1 MSASQT
7 QRTIC
12 HISTVHTTFDQRIFH
27 RECCSTHLA
36 GFDTHLII
44 EADQDQTVDGV
55 HIHAVDAPPAER
67 VGMHVSR
74 RIQRLR
80 KANRIAKQIKADIYH
95 LHDPELIS
103 LGLWLKRTTK
113 AKVIFDC
120 HENNVGYIKQK
131 SHLPKALSR
140 FVLIP
145 LMGTAERL
153 AARNL
158 DAIITADRGVFDI
171 FEQQYKAKRTVL
183 LHNFPRLDLFLH
195 DGVDQPNDWPEVD
208 LVYHGTIPKYHLEVA
223 FEIAEILKRRD
234 RNVKWLFFGV
244 PSAREAWWTEELER
258 RQLTDNFIIDP
269 HRIPHQE
276 VAPRVKKSKLGFI
289 PLPDLPKFQSN
300 IPTKLFEFMALKMPT
315 VLSDLPPSRPFVG
328 DGKAA
333 IMVPPH
339 DYEAYA
345 NAIEKLLDDPELCKQ
360 MGEHGH
366 QEVVENYNWEVESQR
381 LIDLYD
387 SLV

>member
-1 MSASQT
+1 
-7 QRTIC
+7 
-12 HISTVHTTFDQRIFH
+12 
-27 RECCSTHLA
+27 
-36 GFDTHLII
+36 
-44 EADQDQTVDGV
+44 VDSPEKDR
-55 HIHAVDAPPAER
+55 A
-67 VGMHVSR
+67 GMHINR

-80 KANRIAKQIKADIYH
+80 KANRIAKDLKADIYH

-103 LGLWLKRTTK
+103 LGMWLKWTTN

-131 SHLPKALSR
+131 SHLPKLLSR
-140 FVLIP
+140 LALIP
-145 LMGTAERL
+145 MMGFAERR
-153 AARNL
+153 AAKNF
-158 DAIITADRGVFDI
+158 DAVITADRGVFELFDKT
-171 FEQQYKAKRTVL
+171 YGGKRTVL

-195 DGVDQPNDWPEVD
+195 DGVNAPNDWPEVD

-223 FEIAEILKRRD
+223 FEIAEILKQRGRD
-234 RNVKWLFFGV
+234 VKWLFFGV
-244 PSAREAWWTEELER
+244 PSAKEAWWTSELKR
-258 RQLTDNFIIDP
+258 RDLVDSFIIDP

-276 VAPRVKKSKLGFI
+276 VACRVKKSRLGFI

-333 IMVPPH
+333 VMVPPH

-345 NAIEKLLDDPELCKQ
+345 NAIEKLLDDAELCDQ

-366 QEVVENYNWEVESQR
+366 RRVVEEYNWEVESQK

-387 SLV
+387 SLLDVMS